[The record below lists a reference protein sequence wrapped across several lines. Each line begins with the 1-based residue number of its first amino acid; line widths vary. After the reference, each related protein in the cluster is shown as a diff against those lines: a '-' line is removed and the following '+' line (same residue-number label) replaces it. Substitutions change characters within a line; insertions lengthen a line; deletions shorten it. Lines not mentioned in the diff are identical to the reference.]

1 MSLYPGGVRCS
12 LWQVPSA
19 KFTNYAFPTR
29 DMYVKYKMRGGAGI
43 APGRLEDVNVYDAMA
58 ELHASKYQ

>member
-1 MSLYPGGVRCS
+1 
-12 LWQVPSA
+12 
-19 KFTNYAFPTR
+19 
-29 DMYVKYKMRGGAGI
+29 MYVKYKMRGGAGI